1 MSKPKNK
8 NNTKKKSL
16 KHILTKRILKRIRRR
31 AKVNRFNKELK
42 KKVSRSLNLPN
53 NESSVLRN
61 RAREAAYAGFN
72 LDQVSTAN
80 DLKMIPLL
88 LADKSI
94 SDEKKLALR
103 SYYDA
108 LASGQITAKDRD
120 RFFGPIQSALLN
132 SVTYDGFKGAPDYLK
147 YIKNAMPSVDAATK
161 DGSLAE
167 AIARQLQAR
176 RHL

>member
-8 NNTKKKSL
+8 NNKKSL

-42 KKVSRSLNLPN
+42 KKVNKSLNLN
-53 NESSVLRN
+53 YAEANEMRN
-61 RAREAAYAGFN
+61 KAREVAFAGFN
-72 LDQVSTAN
+72 MDQVSTAN
-80 DLKMIPLL
+80 DLKILPIL

-94 SDEKKLALR
+94 SADKKLALQ

-108 LASGQITAKDRD
+108 LKTGQITAKDRD
-120 RFFGPIQSALLN
+120 RFFGPIQSALLR
-132 SVTYDGFKGAPDYLK
+132 SVPYEGLSGATDHLK
-147 YIKNAMPSVDAATK
+147 LIKNALPQTDPLSN

-167 AIARQLQAR
+167 AIARQLAAR